1 MADLVV
7 ETTAGKVR
15 GRTENGVHSFLGIP
29 YAAPPV
35 GARRFRP
42 PTPVEPWAGVRDA
55 FEYGPACPQPQLPL
69 DPEVKRTTGQL
80 AEEEHSEDCLTVNVW
95 TSGAGDG
102 ARRPVMVWLHG
113 GAFTMGSGANPL
125 TAGDGL
131 VRRGDVVAVTV
142 NHRIGSFGYL
152 YLGDALGE
160 EFAESGNN
168 GMLDLVAALEWIR
181 DSIAAFGGDPGNVTI
196 FGVSGGGMKV
206 AALMAM
212 PRAKGLFH
220 KGISESGPG
229 LRGIERDKAAEFT
242 RQLFAELGVEPASIE
257 DLQSV
262 PADRIV
268 DAQTKIGSLNPVDVG
283 IQLGPVVDGSVL
295 PVHPFDPVAA
305 PSGADVPMIVGT
317 NRDEMA
323 LMLLFDTR
331 YRADGGETT
340 DDDVR
345 ARVGRLT
352 PEADSLIELYRR
364 NRPGA
369 APADILMAIL
379 SDRMRLSAIKL
390 AERKIASGPAP
401 VFMYLFTFESPLF
414 EGRVKSFH
422 GLEVPFVFDCVDRAP
437 MAGDSADAV
446 NLAAGVSDAWIAFA
460 RDADPNHGGIPKW
473 SPYTLDERVTM
484 VLGEQCRLEQDPGG
498 DERRVLDML
507 GLAW

>member
-1 MADLVV
+1 
-7 ETTAGKVR
+7 
-15 GRTENGVHSFLGIP
+15 
-29 YAAPPV
+29 
-35 GARRFRP
+35 
-42 PTPVEPWAGVRDA
+42 
-55 FEYGPACPQPQLPL
+55 
-69 DPEVKRTTGQL
+69 
-80 AEEEHSEDCLTVNVW
+80 
-95 TSGAGDG
+95 
-102 ARRPVMVWLHG
+102 
-113 GAFTMGSGANPL
+113 
-125 TAGDGL
+125 
-131 VRRGDVVAVTV
+131 
-142 NHRIGSFGYL
+142 
-152 YLGDALGE
+152 
-160 EFAESGNN
+160 
-168 GMLDLVAALEWIR
+168 
-181 DSIAAFGGDPGNVTI
+181 VTI

-242 RQLFAELGVEPASIE
+242 RQLFAELGVAPASIE

-283 IQLGPVVDGSVL
+283 IQLGPVVDGAVL

-331 YRADGGETT
+331 YRADGGGMT
-340 DDDVR
+340 DDKLR
-345 ARVGRLT
+345 ERVGRLT
-352 PEADSLIELYRR
+352 PAADPLIDVYRR

-369 APADILMAIL
+369 EPADILMAIL

-437 MAGDSADAV
+437 MAGDTTAAR

-460 RDADPNHGGIPKW
+460 RDGDPNHGGIPKW
-473 SPYTLDERVTM
+473 SPYTLDERATM
-484 VLGEQCRLEQDPGG
+484 IFDEQCRLEQDPAG
-498 DERRVLDML
+498 DERRVLDEL